1 MVLNNLTRLFFK
13 LKIKKMLFEKNKLSV
28 FFVPQ
33 CEAKA
38 RSVFYLCD
46 IFGFGIRI
54 MNF

>member
-38 RSVFYLCD
+38 RSVLGGRTFKGQNIFYQ
-46 IFGFGIRI
+46 
-54 MNF
+54 